1 MSLIINLIMG
11 ERIIFWASGK
21 GTHTSFE
28 YAGGLSELK
37 INYTDA
43 KVKQSDLLLR
53 TSHIMIVPFI
63 RHQLHDVLDAVGN
76 LLFLR
81 FSAFQATV
89 DGYPPCF
96 ALSVDV
102 LIHLAKEVT

>member
-1 MSLIINLIMG
+1 MG

-21 GTHTSFE
+21 ETHTFFE
-28 YAGGLSELK
+28 CAGALSELK

-43 KVKQSDLLLR
+43 KIEQSDLLLR
-53 TSHIMIVPFI
+53 ASHIVIVPFV

-81 FSAFQATV
+81 LSAFQAAV
-89 DGYPPCF
+89 DGYPPCL